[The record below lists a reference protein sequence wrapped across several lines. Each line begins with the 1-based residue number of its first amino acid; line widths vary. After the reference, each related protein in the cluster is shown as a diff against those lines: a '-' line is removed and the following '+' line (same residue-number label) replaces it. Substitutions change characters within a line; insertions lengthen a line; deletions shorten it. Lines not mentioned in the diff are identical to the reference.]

1 VVQICP
7 EKGLTQ
13 QHFRCACCN
22 RAFNKQPTEARLCDY
37 SGLYYCPA
45 CHQRDLAIIPA
56 RVLRN
61 WDFTPRKVC
70 CQCSDLLGRY
80 FSRPLLRVQEVNPL
94 LYTYVQDLVTVE
106 ALRQDILYMKQYF
119 VQCRAALESHMLQKL
134 DHFPHFKEDS
144 RLFSLQD
151 LVVLHTGRL
160 LPELQEIH
168 KTFAQHIRRDC
179 PVSFHS
185 SGRGYMS
192 CQVFAVQFRARM

>member
-1 VVQICP
+1 MVQICP

-61 WDFTPRKVC
+61 WDFTPRKVPHTQTLNLKLNDVSVLSAASQVC

-106 ALRQDILYMKQYF
+106 VRGHHCVCMCLWCDVYTLSAGSPTGHP
-119 VQCRAALESHMLQKL
+119 VHEA
-134 DHFPHFKEDS
+134 
-144 RLFSLQD
+144 
-151 LVVLHTGRL
+151 VL
-160 LPELQEIH
+160 
-168 KTFAQHIRRDC
+168 C
-179 PVSFHS
+179 SV
-185 SGRGYMS
+185 
-192 CQVFAVQFRARM
+192 